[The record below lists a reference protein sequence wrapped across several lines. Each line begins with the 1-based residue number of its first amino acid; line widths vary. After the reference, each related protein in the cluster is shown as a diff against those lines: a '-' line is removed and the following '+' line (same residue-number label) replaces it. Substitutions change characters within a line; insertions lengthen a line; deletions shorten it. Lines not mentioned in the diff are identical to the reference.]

1 MFLFATATA
10 ITTKYSFC
18 FFRTPSKWNVFI
30 PSMVLIAC
38 LGCSDPQSPFSS
50 SLAPS
55 SASAPSP
62 HDARGKVDVLADILQ
77 RAKSGDIDAAIQ
89 GFVSGAPENW
99 IETTA
104 LEDLRI
110 SESKFASAGRAE
122 KNRLQQQFID
132 RVGEIKSFARTVMDR
147 ANDAQKKGD
156 QETAERLLE
165 AVNRLG
171 CQLRDADVVLVFQQA
186 GKALAEVK
194 LSE

>member
-1 MFLFATATA
+1 MFLFATVIAF
-10 ITTKYSFC
+10 TTKYSFC
-18 FFRTPSKWNVFI
+18 FSRTSLKWNVFI

-38 LGCSDPQSPFSS
+38 LGCRDPQSPVSS
-50 SLAPS
+50 SPAPS
-55 SASAPSP
+55 SDFAPSS

-110 SESKFASAGRAE
+110 SESKFASADRAE

-132 RVGEIKSFARTVMDR
+132 RAGEIKGFARTVMDR

-171 CQLRDADVVLVFQQA
+171 RQLRDADVVLVFQQT